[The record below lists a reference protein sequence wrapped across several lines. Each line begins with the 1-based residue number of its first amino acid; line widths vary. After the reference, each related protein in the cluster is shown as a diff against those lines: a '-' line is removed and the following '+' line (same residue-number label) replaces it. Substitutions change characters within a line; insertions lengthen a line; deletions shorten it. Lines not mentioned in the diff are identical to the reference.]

1 MNANNSKLLTP
12 EQAREKLKD
21 RRLSYV
27 AEKCGSTYMSLNR
40 LMKGKNPALVTL
52 EKLTEYFKNNP

>member
-1 MNANNSKLLTP
+1 MSATKPKMLTP

-21 RRLSYV
+21 RKLSYV

-40 LMKGKNPALVTL
+40 LMKGKNPSIVTL
-52 EKLTEYFKNNP
+52 EKLSEYFKDNP